1 MSLNFFSIILPRIPN
16 EQQYL
21 RSSVPPYDFDLMVS
35 WTYWLLQTHLFRRT
49 SLRRDLCTGQSC
61 TSTYQSLRFKSILL
75 CSDGWSEGC
84 DLNLKLLAMSIRH
97 FLISNRWPADAAFMK
112 PWCCPDLRLLACL
125 LNHWALVY
133 SQGVHKGSMC
143 LKRQPHHHPLRMV
156 GAFAALALACERSDG
171 RPEPASWRTSS
182 CRSYMRTPC
191 VVQKKAWE
199 PQTPSSLLL
208 LFLLLRLLLLLVIPV
223 WQEWGSAMSRRHH
236 LARW

>member
-1 MSLNFFSIILPRIPN
+1 MNNNTFEVQYHHMILIWWWAEPIDYFKLIYSEGQAWGGTYVLVRVVHQPIKAWDLSLS
-16 EQQYL
+16 Y
-21 RSSVPPYDFDLMVS
+21 SVLMVGLKAVISIWSSLAMLNSALPHKQSVAS
-35 WTYWLLQTHLFRRT
+35 WCCLHETLVLSWSVLAGLPSESLSSGLLSGSAQRQHVPQEAAPSSSSAHGR
-49 SLRRDLCTGQSC
+49 SVLRRS
-61 TSTYQSLRFKSILL
+61 
-75 CSDGWSEGC
+75 
-84 DLNLKLLAMSIRH
+84 
-97 FLISNRWPADAAFMK
+97 
-112 PWCCPDLRLLACL
+112 
-125 LNHWALVY
+125 
-133 SQGVHKGSMC
+133 
-143 LKRQPHHHPLRMV
+143 
-156 GAFAALALACERSDG
+156 ALACERSDG